1 LILAVVCTAFGFTM
15 QPIAQKP
22 LSSETTGIICSVNPL
37 TTAILGWL
45 VLGEN
50 LGSMGLIGAMLILF
64 GIIMPNVT
72 WSKVLSFR
80 SLW

>member
-1 LILAVVCTAFGFTM
+1 M
-15 QPIAQKP
+15 
-22 LSSETTGIICSVNPL
+22 
-37 TTAILGWL
+37 
-45 VLGEN
+45 VLDKRHYITGEN